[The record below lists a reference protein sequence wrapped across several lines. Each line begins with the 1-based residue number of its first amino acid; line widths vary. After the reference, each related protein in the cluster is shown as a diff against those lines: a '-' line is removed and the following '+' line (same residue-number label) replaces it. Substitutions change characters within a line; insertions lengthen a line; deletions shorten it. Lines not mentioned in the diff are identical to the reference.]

1 MFSKCCWL
9 SGLGAVVER
18 TDLVPHRGMGVLELL
33 TASLFLACVLGACY
47 TSRASCT
54 PMYSAPER

>member
-1 MFSKCCWL
+1 M
-9 SGLGAVVER
+9 ER